1 MIFAASLVAG
11 PLLFGNVSTEAVARM
26 AGNDAA
32 IHLVGEGDADR
43 SSFTDKA
50 QDDMQRWGQR
60 VHDFGTNVK
69 DQGQQGVDSAKR
81 DLNTAYDKAKVAADG
96 LKTAG
101 QDGWQGA
108 KTTFERARDN
118 LATTWDRIRGQ

>member
-1 MIFAASLVAG
+1 MILAVSLVAG
-11 PLLFGNVSTEAVARM
+11 PLLFGNIPTNAVLRAAR
-26 AGNDAA
+26 NDGS
-32 IHLVGEGDADR
+32 IQLVGEGDSDHSA
-43 SSFTDKA
+43 FTDKA

-60 VHDFGTNVK
+60 VHDFGTSVK
-69 DQGQQGVDSAKR
+69 DQGQQGLDAAKR

-101 QDGWQGA
+101 QDGWDGA

-118 LATTWDRIRGQ
+118 LAATWDRIRGQ

>member
-1 MIFAASLVAG
+1 MAG
-11 PLLFGNVSTEAVARM
+11 PLLFGNVSTEAVAHPARNG
-26 AGNDAA
+26 AP
-32 IHLVGEGDADR
+32 IHLVAEGDADR

-60 VHDFGTNVK
+60 VHDFGTDVK
-69 DQGQQGVDSAKR
+69 DKGQQGVDAAKR
-81 DLNTAYDKAKVAADG
+81 DLNTAYDKARVAADG
-96 LKTAG
+96 LRTAG

-118 LATTWDRIRGQ
+118 LAATWGRIRGQ